1 MEKEIKIT
9 LPDKKLDALNFY
21 IQKRGTTIE
30 AELGNALLKLYD
42 KCVPPTVREYLEAAY
57 GEENG

>member
-30 AELGNALLKLYD
+30 AELGTALLKLYD
-42 KCVPPTVREYLEAAY
+42 KCVPPTVREYLDAVC
-57 GEENG
+57 GEES